1 MNKQLG
7 EGIPGS
13 IAKEDRLGREEK
25 SQSGAKRSFHRLK
38 KEGEARAPVSRFKP
52 PKDSNE
58 ISVNRMGLAPVA
70 KMAELGMRN
79 ASLSGKLFWGW
90 YILTAEDIE
99 GVGCSLKSSP
109 SDDNPY
115 HADIVIP
122 IALDAEERRDDVIEY
137 ATGLAYHSTFLPW
150 GEWTKTA

>member
-1 MNKQLG
+1 MVFGGNQPVFKG
-7 EGIPGS
+7 FYGNPGVKS
-13 IAKEDRLGREEK
+13 FLPHAKTPDLY
-25 SQSGAKRSFHRLK
+25 A
-38 KEGEARAPVSRFKP
+38 
-52 PKDSNE
+52 
-58 ISVNRMGLAPVA
+58 
-70 KMAELGMRN
+70 
-79 ASLSGKLFWGW
+79 
-90 YILTAEDIE
+90 YIQQRKCL
-99 GVGCSLKSSP
+99 GCSLKSSP